1 MSNESRNSASNSK
14 SGSTLSATQPSSPT
28 VPLTQATARNLPLS
42 ELRRALQAAR
52 NPDEFEAM
60 IDLVAGDPRVGARAL
75 GAQAERRLERGRVER
90 ERIAGLMALRN
101 RLEDS
106 GVKGVAGID
115 EVGVGPLAGSV
126 VAAAVVLPR
135 EIELEGLDDSK
146 RVRPARRQSL
156 AREIREVALGVGIG
170 EVSVEEIDQIG
181 IYQAALEAMRR
192 SVASLSRTTLVGHL
206 LVDARAVPGVDLPQT
221 SIIKGDQKDAS
232 IAAAS
237 IVAKVYRDAQMVAL
251 GNRYPAYGFERHMG
265 YGTAFHMAALESH
278 GPCPIHRRSFA
289 PVANAERRHP
299 TPPAAPA

>member
-1 MSNESRNSASNSK
+1 MSSDSLTPPSISTETAADTSTDLSPATSSAI
-14 SGSTLSATQPSSPT
+14 SA
-28 VPLTQATARNLPLS
+28 AARKRPLS
-42 ELRRALQAAR
+42 ELRKALQAAR
-52 NPDEFEAM
+52 SPGELEAM
-60 IDLVAGDPRVGARAL
+60 VILVANDSRAGARAL
-75 GAQAERRLERGRVER
+75 GQQAERRLERDRLER
-90 ERIAGLMALRN
+90 ERISGLMSLRN
-101 RLEDS
+101 RLEDN
-106 GVKGVAGID
+106 GVQGVAGVD
-115 EVGVGPLAGSV
+115 EVGVGPLAGPV

-146 RVRPARRQSL
+146 RVRPARRRSL

-192 SVASLSRTTLVGHL
+192 SVASLARTTRVGHL
-206 LVDARAVPGVDLPQT
+206 LVDARDVPGVDLPQT

-237 IVAKVYRDAQMVAL
+237 IVAKVYRDAQMEVL

-289 PVANAERRHP
+289 PVAKAERRGP
-299 TPPAAPA
+299 TLPVAPA